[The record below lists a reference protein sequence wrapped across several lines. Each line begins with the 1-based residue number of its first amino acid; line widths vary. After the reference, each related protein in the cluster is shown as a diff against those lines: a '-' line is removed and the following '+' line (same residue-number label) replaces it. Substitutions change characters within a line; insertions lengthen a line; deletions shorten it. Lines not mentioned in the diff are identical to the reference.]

1 MTSYAGLQQSAHER
15 SLDSSAKRQFSTS
28 MESRLSPIVVLY
40 LFCVVIPIGFNLG
53 PLYLTSLRLI
63 LILLII
69 PLAIRLLMGHFGRV
83 YVFDVLFFLHV
94 LWMGLALWVNSPEQM
109 VTQIGSV
116 GAEFLGGY
124 LVGRAYVRDRGSFL
138 SLCRALVLI
147 VLCCLPFALYESRT
161 GRPLI
166 VEFLGRLP
174 GSSTVPIVTIEGRM
188 GLERVQGSF
197 AHPIHFGLFCSVA
210 FSLCF
215 VALQGTYSITR
226 RLVTSLLIMLSG
238 FLALSSGALLAMAL
252 QVALIAWS
260 IVFGRLQWRW
270 WLLVGLFVI
279 AYVVVDILSN
289 RTPIRVFMSYATFS
303 AHNAYW
309 RGIIFE
315 WGLKN
320 VFGSPAEAIPPAMWF
335 GIGMADWVRPWFMH
349 SGSMDNFWLVVTVRY
364 GVPGF
369 VLLVLGYVIAI
380 SRVMRRDFSSDRQ
393 ISNIRRAWVF
403 TFLGLTFTLCT
414 VHVWTNIASFVFFM
428 FGAGIWLIAEQVS
441 QAIFPSTQKNRYDAQ
456 QAGPNE
462 PKQEEKRHGRAPH
475 TRFPTN
481 NAITR

>member
-1 MTSYAGLQQSAHER
+1 MTSYAGLQQSAQAR
-15 SLDSSAKRQFSTS
+15 SQDGSAKLHFSTS
-28 MESRLSPIVVLY
+28 TKSRLSPILVLY

-69 PLAIRLLMGHFGRV
+69 PLAIRLLMGHYGRV

-94 LWMGLALWVNSPEQM
+94 LWMGLALWVNSPEQT

-138 SLCRALVLI
+138 SLCRALVFV

-215 VALQGTYSITR
+215 VALKDTYSTTR
-226 RLVTSLLIMLSG
+226 RFVTSVLIMLSG

-252 QVALIAWS
+252 QVALITWS
-260 IVFGRLQWRW
+260 IIFGRIQWRW
-270 WLLVGLFVI
+270 WLLVALFVI
-279 AYVVVDILSN
+279 AYVVVDMLSN

-315 WGLKN
+315 WGIKN
-320 VFGSPAEAIPPAMWF
+320 VFGSPAEGIPPAMWF
-335 GIGMADWVRPWFMH
+335 GIGMADWVRPSFMH
-349 SGSMDNFWLVVTVRY
+349 SGSMDNFWLVITVRY
-364 GVPGF
+364 GIPGF
-369 VLLVLGYVIAI
+369 ILLVLGYVIVI

-428 FGAGIWLIAEQVS
+428 FGAGVWLIAEQVS
-441 QAIFPSTQKNRYDAQ
+441 QSSASSARANRFDSKQTASTVAK
-456 QAGPNE
+456 P
-462 PKQEEKRHGRAPH
+462 QERAHGRTPH
-475 TRFPTN
+475 TRFPPVN
-481 NAITR
+481 EIKP